1 VLRAFLAAGFPVDAR
16 DEQEATA
23 LHHAC
28 ISGRAPVV
36 AQLLRHGADF
46 RLRDRE
52 HRATPL
58 DWAVFG
64 ADFVAE
70 PGGDYA
76 GCVRALLEAGARPA
90 PDHHR
95 PRNATVRDVL
105 ARFGVD

>member
-1 VLRAFLAAGFPVDAR
+1 
-16 DEQEATA
+16 
-23 LHHAC
+23 
-28 ISGRAPVV
+28 VV